1 MIKAVGGRQ
10 CGGSWPASAFAQPTC
25 RDPSACIGPPQ
36 PPPSL
41 LCTAAPRSSLHTNS
55 LSSASVVQLKIY
67 ALPISPSFSQF
78 LQSWLNPSVNLGKF
92 TLKPLTA
99 DHSRVTAYVVVL
111 CGVRQKI
118 PIFYSAVTVKHC
130 CSANTAALTI
140 PSSGEAQIFL
150 SSFFLFCFFL
160 WLHFCAV
167 FEPFLPSYILEGTT
181 VICRLIWHTGLSGST
196 SALFLCQ

>member
-1 MIKAVGGRQ
+1 MRGQLTCQ
-10 CGGSWPASAFAQPTC
+10 CLRPAHMQRSISLHWTPTTT
-25 RDPSACIGPPQ
+25 SFWV
-36 PPPSL
+36 L

-118 PIFYSAVTVKHC
+118 PTFCSAVTVKHC

-150 SSFFLFCFFL
+150 SSFFLFCFFCDCISVQCL
-160 WLHFCAV
+160 SHF
-167 FEPFLPSYILEGTT
+167 FHLTFLKEL
-181 VICRLIWHTGLSGST
+181 L
-196 SALFLCQ
+196 